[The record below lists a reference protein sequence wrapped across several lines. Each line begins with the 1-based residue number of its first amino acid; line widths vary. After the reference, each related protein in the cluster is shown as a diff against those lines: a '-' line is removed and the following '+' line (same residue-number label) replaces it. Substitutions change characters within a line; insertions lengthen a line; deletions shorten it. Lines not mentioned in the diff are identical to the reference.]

1 MDALAEDGMVE
12 PSLPLAFARQE
23 DGHPLFSGKSI
34 PPSFSSL
41 KTSNAQYA
49 PDATYMVASATIDIN
64 SGEGEHG
71 NKHPEGASKG
81 FIKGEHDIS
90 MVEEPETEIEG
101 FIIGQNNIDM
111 IQEPIAEGDGFVKG
125 APISRD
131 LVGSD
136 SANAGSIPRIKRV
149 QWNDSHGKELVH
161 VLEFEVSDTG
171 DSEEDDDDTDSHACA
186 CTIQ

>member
-12 PSLPLAFARQE
+12 PSLTLAFARQE
-23 DGHPLFSGKSI
+23 DGHPFSSGKSI
-34 PPSFSSL
+34 PASPASV
-41 KTSNAQYA
+41 KTSNAQYT
-49 PDATYMVASATIDIN
+49 PDATYIVAPATIDIN
-64 SGEGEHG
+64 SGEGGHG

-90 MVEEPETEIEG
+90 MVEKPETEMEG

-111 IQEPIAEGDGFVKG
+111 IQEPIAEVDGFVKG

-131 LVGSD
+131 LVGSAG
-136 SANAGSIPRIKRV
+136 ANASSIPRIKRV

-171 DSEEDDDDTDSHACA
+171 DSEDDDDDTDSQACT